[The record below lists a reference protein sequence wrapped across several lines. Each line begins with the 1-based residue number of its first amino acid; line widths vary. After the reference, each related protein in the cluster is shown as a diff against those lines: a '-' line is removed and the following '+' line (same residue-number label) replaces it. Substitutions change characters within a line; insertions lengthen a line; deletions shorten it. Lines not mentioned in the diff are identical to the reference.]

1 MSFDWQQSTKERYWK
16 KVEKMTK
23 AAGLENFLVVDR
35 EKVGIIKDKV
45 KVYFVKI
52 RRTGNTRRW
61 SEAVRSIEGIQEI
74 TEKDANGKKIKGIF
88 INAYVVLDMEKKDR

>member
-16 KVEKMTK
+16 KVEEMTE
-23 AAGLENFLVVDR
+23 AAGLDGFLVVDR
-35 EKVGIIKDKV
+35 EKFGIIKDKV

-52 RRTGNTRRW
+52 RRAGNTRRW
-61 SEAVRSIEGIQEI
+61 SEAVRSIEGINEI
-74 TEKDANGKKIKGIF
+74 VEKDANGKKIKGIY